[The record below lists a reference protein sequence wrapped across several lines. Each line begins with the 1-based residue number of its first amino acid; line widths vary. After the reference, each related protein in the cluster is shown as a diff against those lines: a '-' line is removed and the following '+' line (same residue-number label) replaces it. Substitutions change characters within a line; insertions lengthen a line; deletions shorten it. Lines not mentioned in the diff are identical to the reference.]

1 MKIIEINV
9 TKKDHLKSLVMDFR
23 RAGFQLVTFGY
34 ELFGSFCRWSAG
46 FNAYSKAISG
56 ARLARP
62 CRS

>member
-34 ELFGSFCRWSAG
+34 EFSELENEDEFV
-46 FNAYSKAISG
+46 KIKVVK
-56 ARLARP
+56 
-62 CRS
+62 